1 MKYKNIKTG
10 EVVEV
15 IDFSATTGRDT
26 EDYVTYIDSKGNEH
40 IKENLN
46 IFYDFEPIDVEG
58 KNASKIDWEQRR
70 YEIAKEMLSAIYID
84 DGYAQRADKSRQFE
98 YKTPDGT
105 AREAVR
111 FADALI
117 AELKKG
123 GHNG

>member
-1 MKYKNIKTG
+1 M
-10 EVVEV
+10 

-70 YEIAKEMLSAIYID
+70 YEIAKDTVSAIWLD
-84 DGYAQRADKSRQFE
+84 EGFEKRADTSLQFE
-98 YKTPDGT
+98 YKTLELS
-105 AREAVR
+105 AKEAVR
-111 FADALI
+111 LADALI